1 MSYLTYPL
9 DFSHTIYV
17 TEEILSKLTNHVI
30 ELRIWDT
37 RDKLSA
43 KARFD
48 RPKAFRLPQAKPGTF
63 MNMSLKLK
71 D

>member
-1 MSYLTYPL
+1 MTDEVL
-9 DFSHTIYV
+9 
-17 TEEILSKLTNHVI
+17 EKLTTHTM

-48 RPKAFRLPQAKPGTF
+48 RPKAFRLPQAKPGNVILQF
-63 MNMSLKLK
+63 CEN
-71 D
+71 DI

>member
-1 MSYLTYPL
+1 MT
-9 DFSHTIYV
+9 D
-17 TEEILSKLTNHVI
+17 EILEKLTTHTM

-48 RPKAFRLPQAKPGTF
+48 RPKAFRLPQTKPGKCNPTPSDIENNASERSF
-63 MNMSLKLK
+63 I
-71 D
+71 

>member
-1 MSYLTYPL
+1 MT
-9 DFSHTIYV
+9 D
-17 TEEILSKLTNHVI
+17 EILQKLTTHTI

-48 RPKAFRLPQAKPGTF
+48 RPKAFRLPQAKPGNV
-63 MNMSLKLK
+63 M
-71 D
+71 

>member
-1 MSYLTYPL
+1 M
-9 DFSHTIYV
+9 
-17 TEEILSKLTNHVI
+17 SKLTNHVI

-48 RPKAFRLPQAKPGTF
+48 RPKAFRLPQAKPGKAI
-63 MNMSLKLK
+63 LKVLMGILE
-71 D
+71 